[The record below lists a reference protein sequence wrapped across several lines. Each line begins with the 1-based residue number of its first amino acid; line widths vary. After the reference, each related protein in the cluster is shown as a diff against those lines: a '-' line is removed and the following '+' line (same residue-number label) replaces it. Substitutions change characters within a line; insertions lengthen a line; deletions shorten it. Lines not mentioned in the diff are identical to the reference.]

1 MASPRGAVDAGGV
14 QAIDVTTH
22 TPSVHAPSHARR
34 AARPSLLR
42 ASDRATVL
50 ACSQTIPRAYRN
62 RPRARPL
69 ALHAGPGRA
78 CASVLPVF
86 GMGFGELVVLVI
98 VAIVVV
104 GPKDLPKMLR
114 KLGQWS
120 GKLRRMAGDLRAQSG
135 IDDVLHAEGLG
146 QDIAEI
152 RKLARGELDS
162 VSRSMRLDDEPAY
175 APATSHDADLT
186 SGYVAE
192 EREHPQVGPDGF
204 DAMPDTSFVYGGSF
218 PRSPLDRD
226 PLYRTGAVDGVIPDD
241 PPEPEDTSA
250 LDTDLAEA
258 SAPEAPSP
266 SPGDVAAASPTADD
280 PTTQHT
286 PAADAPGTGAP

>member
-1 MASPRGAVDAGGV
+1 M
-14 QAIDVTTH
+14 
-22 TPSVHAPSHARR
+22 
-34 AARPSLLR
+34 
-42 ASDRATVL
+42 
-50 ACSQTIPRAYRN
+50 
-62 RPRARPL
+62 
-69 ALHAGPGRA
+69 
-78 CASVLPVF
+78 F

-120 GKLRRMAGDLRAQSG
+120 GKIRRMAGDLRAQSG

-162 VSRSMRLDDEPAY
+162 VARSMRLDDQPGAGSGAAPPA
-175 APATSHDADLT
+175 SHDADLT

-218 PRSPLDRD
+218 PRSALDRD
-226 PLYRTGAVDGVIPDD
+226 PLYRTGAVDGVVPDD
-241 PPEPEDTSA
+241 PPEPEDTSG
-250 LDTDLAEA
+250 LDTDVATAPEPTA
-258 SAPEAPSP
+258 TSPSAPGATSP
-266 SPGDVAAASPTADD
+266 SPAVAAPVTAVTDATSQSPATE
-280 PTTQHT
+280 
-286 PAADAPGTGAP
+286 APGTGAP